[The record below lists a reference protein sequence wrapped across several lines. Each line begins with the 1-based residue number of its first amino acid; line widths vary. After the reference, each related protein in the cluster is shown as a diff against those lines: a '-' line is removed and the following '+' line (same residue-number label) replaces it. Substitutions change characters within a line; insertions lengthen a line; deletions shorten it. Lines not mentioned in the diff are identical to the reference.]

1 MIHTKNELI
10 STITESQHCQ
20 RNWDLSKTIPKED
33 LDIFIHTV
41 KEAPTKQNR
50 IFYKVKFITDR
61 DLIQKM
67 YDTTNSFWNRDKGE
81 LITNAQTYANLLVIF
96 IRDKDHNR
104 NHRTLEEYIGEN
116 EEGNFPV
123 DPIDESKAVGVCA
136 GYLNL
141 VARMMGYQTG
151 FYDSRHRQEEF
162 NEIVGGQVLQSLGIG
177 YKNPDKVWNQHHI
190 ENYKYD
196 LYTKDVEVEVI

>member
-50 IFYKVKFITDR
+50 IFYKVKFISDR

-123 DPIDESKAVGVCA
+123 DPIVTFSVVKSASTYPFISIDLALDILPV
-136 GYLNL
+136 NL
-141 VARMMGYQTG
+141 APDPKTACL
-151 FYDSRHRQEEF
+151 FA
-162 NEIVGGQVLQSLGIG
+162 I
-177 YKNPDKVWNQHHI
+177 KNLLLI
-190 ENYKYD
+190 
-196 LYTKDVEVEVI
+196 